1 MTSSRPKLVL
11 LKRSTAPAAVGLDE
25 RTLATLRS
33 ALDVVE
39 VENVDEARAALA
51 DAGPGGVLLD
61 GALTAALPA
70 GAPPEALSWIGEGV
84 GIVDEHGRLV
94 WSDGRLQALDE
105 PIRQRFI
112 ERCERAIRLF
122 NRTAAATRSP
132 EQRPS
137 RTLTFGEGD
146 LHYELLGSVASVAG
160 EPTPHVQSVVGVLLN
175 VTARHLLQQRVDA
188 IDAAGAELMRMDSG
202 TIRQMN
208 MAERLRLLEEKVVRS
223 VHELLKF
230 DNFEIR
236 LLDKE
241 TSRLELVLAKG
252 LSPLKIGE
260 VIYALPEGNGISGYV
275 ASTGRS
281 YICPDTRSDPLY
293 REGLD
298 NAASSLTVPLRLHD
312 EVIGVL
318 NVESDTPKAFTEKD
332 RQFTEIFGRYVAM
345 AMHILDLLVVER
357 FTTNEQV
364 SANVLSELNAPI
376 EEIEQ
381 RANTLAEN
389 GLQDPAI
396 RQEVESIRAAVAQ
409 IRRRIQDCT
418 RGPKT
423 ILAAEQELQRLEPE
437 PVLRGR
443 RILIADND
451 EEIRTT
457 LERLLTQ
464 KGCDVTVCANG
475 IDTIAAIESTRE
487 GTPPFELIISDIKM
501 ADRTGYEIFQA
512 TKTVCADTP
521 VVLMTGFGYD
531 PHHSI
536 IRASQEGL
544 HALLFK
550 PFKASQLVEVIKKAF
565 TAPVG

>member
-146 LHYELLGSVASVAG
+146 LHYELLASVASVAG
-160 EPTPHVQSVVGVLLN
+160 
-175 VTARHLLQQRVDA
+175 
-188 IDAAGAELMRMDSG
+188 ELMRMDSG